1 MPLPCSHILPPL
13 GIDIQRSRRGSCGL
27 QHVLEMRE
35 IRVLSQRRVGAR
47 YGRQCLTE
55 EIAMGRSGVAHELSG
70 QDQGVLGKPRNQ
82 SGLLFSSDQRSEE
95 HTSELQSLMRISYAV
110 FCLKKK
116 NKIKIESY

>member
-47 YGRQCLTE
+47 YGRQCPTE

-82 SGLLFSSDQRSEE
+82 SGLLSSSDQMMQGSCISRSEE
-95 HTSELQSLMRISYAV
+95 HTSELPSLMRI
-110 FCLKKK
+110 
-116 NKIKIESY
+116 

>member
-1 MPLPCSHILPPL
+1 MIRRPPRPTRTDTL
-13 GIDIQRSRRGSCGL
+13 FPYTTLFRSCGL

-82 SGLLFSSDQRSEE
+82 SGLLFSSDQM
-95 HTSELQSLMRISYAV
+95 LQGSCIS
-110 FCLKKK
+110 FSH
-116 NKIKIESY
+116 KIGLNVVDNVRECVDRAR

>member
-1 MPLPCSHILPPL
+1 
-13 GIDIQRSRRGSCGL
+13 
-27 QHVLEMRE
+27 MRE

-82 SGLLFSSDQRSEE
+82 SGLLFSSDQMMQGSCISFPHKIGLNVVDNVRECVARVRRSEE
-95 HTSELQSLMRISYAV
+95 RRVGKECVSTCRFRWLPY
-110 FCLKKK
+110 
-116 NKIKIESY
+116 N